1 MERLPIED
9 KLTLSSI
16 GFRSESCIAELVKI
30 KERQPYNSLVLETAE
45 SIVDYCD
52 MITSKNQL
60 AVLGVPMIYF
70 RFLLDDKP
78 AERIESV
85 RKTKLTLEKIT
96 RKKEVSSEEIDL
108 GINFFRELSNK
119 CLEYLGANR
128 QI

>member
-9 KLTLSSI
+9 RLALSNI
-16 GFRSESCIAELVKI
+16 GFRSQSCIAELVKI
-30 KERQPYNSLVLETAE
+30 KERQPYNPLVLETAE

-52 MITSKNQL
+52 MITSKKQL
-60 AVLGVPMIYF
+60 EVLGVPMIYF

-78 AERIESV
+78 AERIETI
-85 RKTKLTLEKIT
+85 RQTKSTLEKIA
-96 RKKEVSSEEIDL
+96 RKKEVSSDEIDS
-108 GINFFRELSNK
+108 GINFFQELSNK